1 MRADPAARAER
12 SMHGTSSSGRLIVL
26 ALLDASTG
34 KRVAAAQVIA
44 AVTSWG
50 GATTRKRL
58 EPMTDGG
65 VASFGNCFAL
75 AEPDTTRVVF
85 EVERLGRRYARWC
98 VTRMTDDARR
108 AFAAPRARSP

>member
-1 MRADPAARAER
+1 MRADPAAPAER
-12 SMHGTSSSGRLIVL
+12 SMHGTSSSGRHIAL
-26 ALLDASTG
+26 ALFDASTG
-34 KRVAAAQVIA
+34 ERVTAAQVIA
-44 AVTSWG
+44 AVTPLG

-58 EPMTDGG
+58 DPMTVRG
-65 VASFGNCFAL
+65 VASLGNCFAL
-75 AEPDTTRVVF
+75 AEPDTTHVVF